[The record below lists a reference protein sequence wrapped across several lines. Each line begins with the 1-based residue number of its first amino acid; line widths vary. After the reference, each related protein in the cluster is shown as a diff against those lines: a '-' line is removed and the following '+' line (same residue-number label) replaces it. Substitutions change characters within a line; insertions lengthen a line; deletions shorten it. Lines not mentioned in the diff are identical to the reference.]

1 MSLLNDATLENA
13 TGEVKAIFDEVLE
26 KRGMVPNGLRLWS
39 VSPEALKAQ
48 WGNIKTMFTKS
59 YEEQKLLTIIRYL
72 AANKNDS
79 KYCIGLAGKMLIK
92 NFEFT
97 EESLL
102 TMLNS
107 PSTAPLDKKHKALLI
122 FAMKSINDSDDINQ
136 SDITLLKKIGIT
148 EMEMFDIVRTASHMF
163 VVNTLF
169 KTFKV
174 EADVILESRK

>member
-1 MSLLNDATLENA
+1 MSLLNEATLKNA
-13 TGEVKAIFDEVLE
+13 TGEVKVIFDEVLE

-39 VSPEALKAQ
+39 VSPKALKAQ
-48 WGNIKTMFTKS
+48 WANVKTMFTKS

-92 NFEFT
+92 NFDFT

-102 TMLNS
+102 SMLEA

-122 FAMKSINDSDDINQ
+122 FAMKSISDADDINER
-136 SDITLLKKIGIT
+136 DINLLKELGIS

-174 EADVILESRK
+174 EADS